1 MSRLRCVPLDMTGER
16 NSSFFVL
23 HSSLNPAPLDKT
35 EKTIPATA
43 TPCHPE
49 RSAAKSKDLPK
60 GTEILNKMSRLR
72 CAPLDMTGERNS
84 SFFVLHSSLNPAP
97 LDRTEKTIPAT
108 ATSCHPE
115 RSAAKSKDPTKGT
128 EKLSKMSRLRC
139 APLDKTEKRILITST
154 YCHPERSAAKSKDLP
169 KDTKSLNKMSRLRCA
184 PLDRTGRRDSSFFVL
199 HSSFN
204 RPSSRPPDERC
215 GRSSAPSP
223 HRA

>member
-1 MSRLRCVPLDMTGER
+1 MSRLRCATLDRTGR
-16 NSSFFVL
+16 RDSSFFVL
-23 HSSLNPAPLDKT
+23 HSSLNPATLDRT

-49 RSAAKSKDLPK
+49 RSAAKPKDLPK
-60 GTEILNKMSRLR
+60 DTEKLSKMSRLR

-84 SFFVLHSSLNPAP
+84 SFFVLHSSLNPAT
-97 LDRTEKTIPAT
+97 LDKTEKTIPAT
-108 ATSCHPE
+108 ATP
-115 RSAAKSKDPTKGT
+115 
-128 EKLSKMSRLRC
+128 
-139 APLDKTEKRILITST
+139 
-154 YCHPERSAAKSKDLP
+154 CHPERSAAKSKDLP
-169 KDTKSLNKMSRLRCA
+169 KATEILNKMSRLRCV
-184 PLDRTGRRDSSFFVL
+184 PPSKTVQRNSSFFVL